1 MTVMPG
7 SLDYLYYN
15 GVLDHIPYEAYEMTP
30 MTQSAMAQNYG
41 IGTTP
46 QLGSIKQ
53 SVLGNEGMGQAIGNG
68 AAGIGFGQSSGMN
81 GSQYLDSAM
90 NGGIYGS
97 YGNSSD
103 SFSRSGSITS
113 NSVIDRMSPETYG
126 YSSSRGIS
134 YPYSQYGVVYNDS
147 AQINNGAGSTGANQG
162 LQGAGY
168 GLGNNINYSNPSAAI
183 NGYAGVGKNF
193 NDISGDYGNG
203 NDFRTSIE
211 ASAKEAKK
219 GDVLS
224 SPSLWKGLLAAAILI
239 ATPILIIKGRK
250 KPSAE
255 AVTTAATTE
264 GTSFWSKLNP
274 KNWFNK

>member
-41 IGTTP
+41 IGSTP

-53 SVLGNEGMGQAIGNG
+53 SVLGSENMGQAIGNG
-68 AAGIGFGQSSGMN
+68 IAGVGFGQSSGIN
-81 GSQYLDSAM
+81 GSQHLGSAT

-97 YGNSSD
+97 YGNSYD
-103 SFSRSGSITS
+103 SFSRSS
-113 NSVIDRMSPETYG
+113 NNSSQSTVDRMSPETYG
-126 YSSSRGIS
+126 YSADRGIS
-134 YPYSQYGVVYNDS
+134 YPYSQYGVIYGNS
-147 AQINNGAGSTGANQG
+147 APNAGLSNGTNTGTQSSSY
-162 LQGAGY
+162 GY
-168 GLGNNINYSNPSAAI
+168 GGSNIGYSNPSAAV

-193 NDISGDYGNG
+193 DDISGDYNG
-203 NDFRTSIE
+203 SDFKSSIT

-219 GDVLS
+219 GEVFS
-224 SPSLWKGLLAAAILI
+224 SPSLWKGLLAAAIII

-250 KPSAE
+250 KPSS
-255 AVTTAATTE
+255 AVTTTAAAT
-264 GTSFWSKLNP
+264 TSFWSKLNP
-274 KNWFNK
+274 KNWFK